1 MNEIILHGVLLD
13 EELEL
18 SFDELCYACSC
29 SSEWI
34 VALVEVGA
42 LDPLNYQ
49 QPLHEN
55 QAHWKFSAYGLKRAR
70 TAMRLQRDLGVNQA
84 GVALALDLLEEIET
98 LESKLHRLNK
108 PLA

>member
-13 EELEL
+13 EQTEL
-18 SFDELCYACSC
+18 SLDELCYACS
-29 SSEWI
+29 SSAEWVI
-34 VALVEVGA
+34 ALVEVGA

-55 QAHWKFSAYGLKRAR
+55 QTRWKFSAYSLKRAR

-98 LESKLHRLNK
+98 LEYKLQRLNK
-108 PLA
+108 PPA